1 MCCLSLCNGLE
12 QVTRSRMRVT
22 RGTAVGF
29 AELAEDP
36 GGQTV
41 VATDVGKN

>member
-12 QVTRSRMRVT
+12 QVT